1 MNLEVNEGNLNQMT
15 VHIYRVVCK
24 HDGRKYYG
32 QAKYTNMKAA
42 KKEVKNYKKICGKE
56 WNVRPK
62 FIEAVVVR
70 RALRVGVQGVLESD
84 TEERCK

>member
-1 MNLEVNEGNLNQMT
+1 MT
-15 VHIYRVVCK
+15 VHIYRVVCQ

-32 QAKYTNMKAA
+32 QAKYTNMKEA
-42 KKEVKNYKKICGKE
+42 KKEVKSYKKMIGKE

-62 FIEAVVVR
+62 CIEGMVVR